1 MATLVL
7 GIGVHL
13 GNADSTDSRTL
24 RAEFWSI
31 WIKSLAR
38 PGGNVTG
45 IANLGSSLVAKQSEI
60 PGERGE
66 IVPHLWMIARLN
78 DISLHGMP
86 DYEDAARR
94 AARADE
100 TIQ

>member
-1 MATLVL
+1 MATLVP

-13 GNADSTDSRTL
+13 GNVDSIDSLNL
-24 RAEFWSI
+24 RAEFWSNS
-31 WIKSLAR
+31 IKSLAR

-66 IVPHLWMIARLN
+66 IVPHMWMIARLN

-94 AARADE
+94 VVRADRVIE
-100 TIQ
+100 